1 MRFFFDHVSRFTA
14 CFTACLFCLSF
25 SASAQAECPDE
36 TAIALYLRSFAKGI
50 PAAGFGLGLSDEDA
64 ECAKFKLAKQ
74 LPKHL
79 GALSGYKLGFVSQA
93 SRQAHGIEQPRWGFM
108 FERNLIDILAVIPA
122 NFGAYPGFDAS
133 LMVEV
138 KDVGLADASTPLQ
151 ALQHLES
158 IIPFVELSDVML
170 PGPLTVNERVATNL
184 SFRGGIKGAEVPVQ
198 ATQAFAD
205 ALAAFSV
212 TMVDES
218 RDGQVLGSA
227 RGDVLMGHPLNAA
240 IWLAQA
246 LKQAGIALKPGD
258 VLCLGSLIE
267 PQPPRAGMKI
277 KLQYLGLPGDP
288 ELELEFSEAFDRG
301 R

>member
-1 MRFFFDHVSRFTA
+1 MRFFYDYASRFTA
-14 CFTACLFCLSF
+14 CVTSCLFCLSF
-25 SASAQAECPDE
+25 SASAQAECPDDA
-36 TAIALYLRSFAKGI
+36 AIALYLAAYAKGI
-50 PAAGFGLGLSDEDA
+50 PAAGFGPGLSDEDA

-93 SRQAHGIEQPRWGFM
+93 SRKLQGSEQPRWGFM

-122 NFGAYPGFDAS
+122 NFGAYPGFDAN
-133 LMVEV
+133 LLVEV
-138 KDVGLADASTPLQ
+138 KDAGLADVTTPLQ

-158 IIPFVELSDVML
+158 VIPFVELSDVML
-170 PGPLTVNERVATNL
+170 PGPLTANELVATNL

-218 RDGQVLGSA
+218 RNGQVLGSA

-240 IWLAQA
+240 ILLAKA
-246 LKQAGIALKPGD
+246 LKLAGISLKPGD